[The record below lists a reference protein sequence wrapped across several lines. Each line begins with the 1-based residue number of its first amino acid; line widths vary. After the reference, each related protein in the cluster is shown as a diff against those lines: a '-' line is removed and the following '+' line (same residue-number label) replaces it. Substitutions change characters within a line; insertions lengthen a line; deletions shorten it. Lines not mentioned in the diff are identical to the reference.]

1 MLARQHLCLCHV
13 PGEPPSCDCHD
24 ADSLPCH
31 RLAFVSPPLVCLYMG
46 WVGMAPSGRAE
57 GTKVT
62 ERKVA
67 SGQYHHSLRYI
78 NGDCPLLVSFP
89 ETFPT
94 DLWSNN

>member
-1 MLARQHLCLCHV
+1 
-13 PGEPPSCDCHD
+13 
-24 ADSLPCH
+24 
-31 RLAFVSPPLVCLYMG
+31 MG